1 MESKKTLL
9 EGDQMPR
16 KRDLKLE
23 QYGISK
29 EAYREMK
36 HFCLQYEE
44 KKRKL
49 SACYSPAAPLLS
61 STPKSAPDSDTTA
74 RRAIIAAKLRDD
86 LNLIE
91 QTAIE
96 ASGAL
101 YQYIIL
107 NATNE
112 GFTYEKLGP
121 PCGRRQFYEY
131 RRLFFYL
138 LWRKMG
144 NTGDV
149 LP

>member
-1 MESKKTLL
+1 
-9 EGDQMPR
+9 MPR
-16 KRDLKLE
+16 KRDLKLT

-49 SACYSPAAPLLS
+49 GACYSVASYPLS
-61 STPKSAPDSDTTA
+61 NTPVPKRTAVSDVTA
-74 RRAIIAAKLRDD
+74 VQAMNAVKLRND
-86 LNLIE
+86 LELIE
-91 QTAIE
+91 RTAVE
-96 ASGAL
+96 AAGEL

-149 LP
+149 LT